1 MSNFMQK
8 AEDEMFCQSCGGVI
22 KKEAEICPKCGVRIK
37 VQNTV
42 TLSKWSTVLILSIF
56 LGAFGA
62 DRFYVGKTG
71 TGILKLIT
79 LGGCGIW
86 SIIDMILI
94 IAGKFKDKEGNVIR
108 NE

>member
-1 MSNFMQK
+1 MQK